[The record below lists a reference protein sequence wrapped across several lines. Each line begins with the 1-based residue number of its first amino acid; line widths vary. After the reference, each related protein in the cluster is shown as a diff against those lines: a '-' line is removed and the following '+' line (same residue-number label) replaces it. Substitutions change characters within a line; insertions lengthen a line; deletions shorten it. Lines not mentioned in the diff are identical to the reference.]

1 MLCAGLDAMPVEP
14 PSSSTLHIAVIGGSA
29 TDSNPSWYTLAEEVG
44 SQVAKSGCV
53 LVNGGGTGT
62 MVASA
67 KGAVDA
73 GGATLG
79 ILPGSERDDANEF
92 IQHAVPT
99 GLGHLRNT
107 VVVHAADSVIALPG
121 SWGTLSEIALAR
133 VWGKPVVALSF
144 WAHFFDA
151 RGADLGFDGIH
162 LADDAASAVR
172 KAVHLAQYARSR
184 AS

>member
-1 MLCAGLDAMPVEP
+1 MLDSAP
-14 PSSSTLHIAVIGGSA
+14 PSSPLYIAVIGGSA
-29 TDSNPSWYTLAEEVG
+29 SDSDPEWYELAEEVG
-44 SQVAKSGCV
+44 LQVAKSGCV

-67 KGAVDA
+67 RGAVNA
-73 GGATLG
+73 GGTTLG
-79 ILPGSERDDANEF
+79 ILPGAHRGDANEF
-92 IQHAVPT
+92 TSYAIPT

-107 VVVHAADSVIALPG
+107 VVVHAADAVIAVPG

-151 RGADLGFDGIH
+151 RGAALGFDGIQ
-162 LADDAASAVR
+162 LADDAKSAVQ
-172 KAVHLAQYARSR
+172 KAVCLAESARTLVGR
-184 AS
+184 V

>member
-1 MLCAGLDAMPVEP
+1 MPVEP

-29 TDSNPSWYTLAEEVG
+29 TNSDPSWYALAEEVG
-44 SQVAKSGCV
+44 AEVAKRGCV

-67 KGAVDA
+67 RGAVNA
-73 GGATLG
+73 GGSTVG

-92 IQHAVPT
+92 TQFAIPS

-107 VVVHAADSVIALPG
+107 VVVHAADAVIALPG

-151 RGADLGFDGIH
+151 RGAELGFDGIH
-162 LADDAASAVR
+162 LADDASSAVR
-172 KAVHLAQYARSR
+172 KAVSLAESARTS